1 MDTIQ
6 TVTGPL
12 SSTVDGVALWMK
24 TMTNESFYAGK
35 HDPYIKLI
43 PFDTKVYN
51 ETANSK
57 RKLRIG
63 YFENLEMI
71 ETTPAMNRGLL

>member
-1 MDTIQ
+1 MDTIK

-12 SSTVDGVALWMK
+12 CPTVDGVALWMK
-24 TMTNESFYAGK
+24 IMTIESFYAGK
-35 HDPYIKLI
+35 HDPYTKLI
-43 PFDTKVYN
+43 PFDTKVYK

-63 YFENLEMI
+63 YIENLEMI